1 MFDYH
6 SGKCGKWILV
16 DRDIECPY
24 CGSRWAYYLNQVNG
38 FIHCP
43 NCGKCMKDDVE

>member
-1 MFDYH
+1 MFDYY

-16 DRDIECPY
+16 DNDIECPY

-38 FIHCP
+38 FIHCQ
-43 NCGKCMKDDVE
+43 NCGKCMKDDAE

>member
-16 DRDIECPY
+16 DSYIECPY

-43 NCGKCMKDDVE
+43 NCGECMKDDVE